1 MVYTN
6 SVRGQNSLN
15 PGGRHT
21 LAFCTKCDMLVM
33 SCRRERAQL
42 KLASVAYVFAWITWF
57 LDEILKVETAAL
69 GSTNA
74 IQWSLTNA
82 SLLTKK
88 IIEIYKRMPSK
99 Q

>member
-6 SVRGQNSLN
+6 SVPDQNSLY

-21 LAFCTKCDMLVM
+21 LAFCTKRNMVVM

-42 KLASVAYVFAWITWF
+42 KLASVACVFAWITWF
-57 LDEILKVETAAL
+57 SDEILKVETAAL

-74 IQWSLTNA
+74 IKLSLT
-82 SLLTKK
+82 K
-88 IIEIYKRMPSK
+88 IIEMFKRMPSK